1 MSAPVTLVAGRFVV
15 RGVSAEGEPWIVDDG
30 AVLIRDGVIE
40 RVGPAAEL
48 RALHPE
54 ASVHGGSRYVVV
66 PGFANAHHHVGL
78 TPLQLGSMDG
88 PLELWLAARLAERDV
103 DPRLDTLYSAFEM
116 IESGVTTV
124 QHLRTAPLGTS
135 VASTL
140 EGSRAIIGAYQD
152 LGMRVSYSYWTRD
165 QNFLAHEDDAS
176 FAARLPA
183 ADGAQLRTLLATG
196 EISAEQSFE
205 VFERLRREYADQPT
219 VAVQLAPANL
229 HWCSDTILMEL
240 RELSWRSGAPLH
252 MHLVETAY
260 QREYA
265 RRRSGASAVEHLA
278 ELGLLGPLLTLGHA
292 VWVGDAD
299 IALLGRTGTRVCHN
313 CSSNLRLRSGIA
325 PLMAMLDQGVRVGL
339 GMDEA
344 GVNDDRDMLQEL
356 RMVLSIHRRPGL
368 DPTQVPSAA
377 QVLRLATEGGAGTTA
392 FADRVGRLEP
402 GLAADLVV
410 LDWEQLA
417 GPYLDAAV
425 PAVEAL
431 VRRGKARHVQTVLVG
446 GRVVYDGG
454 RFLLDRDE
462 TNAALAERMAGAPTA
477 TEQRR
482 RALAEVVAR
491 HLPAV
496 YQSYLGPAGLTPYY
510 SSNARE

>member
-1 MSAPVTLVAGRFVV
+1 MTAGVTLVTGRFVV
-15 RGVSAEGEPWIVDDG
+15 SGVSADGEPSIVEDG
-30 AVLIRDGVIE
+30 AVLIRDGVVE

-48 RALHPE
+48 RALHPA
-54 ASVHGGSRYVVV
+54 ASMHGGSRYVVV
-66 PGFANAHHHVGL
+66 PGFVNAHHHVGL
-78 TPLQLGSMDG
+78 TPIQLGSMDG
-88 PLELWLAARLAERDV
+88 PLELWLAARMAERDV

-124 QHLRTAPLGTS
+124 QHLRTAPLGKT
-135 VASTL
+135 VGSTL
-140 EGSRAIIGAYQD
+140 EGSRAIIGAYQH

-165 QNFLAHEDDAS
+165 QDFLAHEDNAS

-183 ADGAQLRTLLATG
+183 ADGAELRRLLATG

-205 VFERLRREYADQPT
+205 VFGRLRDEYAGEQG

-229 HWCSDTILMEL
+229 HWCSDTILAEL
-240 RELSWRSGAPLH
+240 RELSGRSGAPLH

-265 RRRSGASAVEHLA
+265 HKRAGASAVEHLA
-278 ELGLLGPLLTLGHA
+278 ELGLLGPRLTLGHA
-292 VWVGDAD
+292 VWVSGSD
-299 IALLGRTGTRVCHN
+299 IELLGRTGTRVCHN

-325 PLMAMLDQGVRVGL
+325 PLMAMLGHGVRVGL

-344 GVNDDRDMLQEL
+344 GINDDRDMLQEL
-356 RMVLSIHRRPGL
+356 RMVLTVHRRPGH
-368 DPTQVPSAA
+368 DAAEVPSAA
-377 QVLRLATEGGAGTTA
+377 QVLQLATEGGAGTTG

-402 GLAADLVV
+402 GRAADLVV
-410 LDWEQLA
+410 LDWERLA

-425 PAVEAL
+425 PVVEAL
-431 VRRGKARHVQTVLVG
+431 VRRGKARYVQTVLVG
-446 GRVVYDGG
+446 GRVVYDDG

-462 TNAALAERMAGAPTA
+462 ATAALAERMARAPTA
-477 TEQRR
+477 EERRR
-482 RALAEVVAR
+482 RALADVVAR

-496 YQSYLGPAGLTPYY
+496 YQDYRGPAGLTPFYP
-510 SSNARE
+510 SNARD

>member
-1 MSAPVTLVAGRFVV
+1 MSAPATLVAGRFVV
-15 RGVSAEGEPWIVDDG
+15 RGVSAEGAPSIVDDG

-48 RALHPE
+48 QALQPD
-54 ASVHGGSRYVVV
+54 ATVYGGSRYVVL
-66 PGFANAHHHVGL
+66 PGFVNAHHHVGL
-78 TPLQLGSMDG
+78 TPLQLGSMDA
-88 PLELWLAARLAERDV
+88 PLELWLASRMAERDV

-116 IESGVTTV
+116 IETGVTTV
-124 QHLRTAPLGTS
+124 QHLRTAPFGSS

-165 QNFLAHEDDAS
+165 QNLLAHEGDVNL
-176 FAARLPA
+176 AARLPA
-183 ADGAQLRTLLATG
+183 ASGAQLRALLATS

-205 VFERLRREYADQPT
+205 VFERLRRAYADQPL

-229 HWCSDTILMEL
+229 HWCSDTVLMEL
-240 RELSWRSGAPLH
+240 RELSRRSGAPLH

-265 RRRSGASAVEHLA
+265 HNRAHASAVEHLA

-292 VWVGDAD
+292 VWVSDSD
-299 IALLGRTGTRVCHN
+299 IELLGRTGTRVCHN

-325 PLMAMLDQGVRVGL
+325 PLMAMLDHGVDVGL

-344 GVNDDRDMLQEL
+344 GINDDRDMLQEL
-356 RMVLSIHRRPGL
+356 RMVLTVHRRPGL
-368 DPTQVPSAA
+368 DAAQVPNAA
-377 QVLRLATEGGAGTTA
+377 QVLRLATEGGAGTTG
-392 FADRVGRLEP
+392 FADQVGRLEP

-417 GPYLDAAV
+417 GPYLDDAV
-425 PAVEAL
+425 PVVEAL

-446 GRVVYDGG
+446 GRVVYDSG
-454 RFLLDRDE
+454 RFLLDRDAA
-462 TNAALAERMAGAPTA
+462 TAALAEGMARAPTA
-477 TEQRR
+477 DEQHRR
-482 RALAEVVAR
+482 VLAEVVAR
-491 HLPAV
+491 QLPAV
-496 YQSYLGPAGLTPYY
+496 YQSYLGPAGLTPFY